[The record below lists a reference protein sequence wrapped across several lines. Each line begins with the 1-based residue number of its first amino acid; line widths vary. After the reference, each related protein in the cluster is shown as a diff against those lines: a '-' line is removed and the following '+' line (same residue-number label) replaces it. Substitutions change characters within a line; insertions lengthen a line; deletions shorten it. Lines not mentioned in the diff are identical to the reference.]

1 MLSTLEHAFPA
12 EAGAHAPARAASS
25 TPAHAADPGLVLVGL
40 SGGPDSLALSA
51 AAVHWARKGR
61 LRVGAAVIDHRMQE
75 GSARVAQRA
84 AEQARQLGLD
94 PVEIRAVD
102 VCDRGEGPEAAAR
115 AARYTALHELAA
127 AHGARAILLGHTLD
141 DQAESVLL
149 GLARGSGTRSLSG
162 MPRVRSDGPVPVLR
176 PLLELR
182 RSQTEAICAAE
193 QLEPW
198 HDPANSDQSM
208 LRARVRAAVLPELER
223 QLGPGVAEALART
236 AAIVGPDAELLET
249 LSAQVLARAVVAEP
263 GPDHGRVEAQQRSRA
278 SDGGAAVVLSLE
290 VLQSEPQPLVRRALA
305 RACVRA
311 GGEHPTHE
319 RLAALHELASGH
331 GEAGPVQMAGR
342 VAAYRRRPRCG
353 GGRAGTLEL
362 VLQTR

>member
-1 MLSTLEHAFPA
+1 MLSTVETAFPPAPAPVAAQSPDRA
-12 EAGAHAPARAASS
+12 EA
-25 TPAHAADPGLVLVGL
+25 PGLLLVGL

-51 AAVHWARKGR
+51 AAAHWTRRGR
-61 LRVGAAVIDHRMQE
+61 LRVGAAVIDHGMQE
-75 GSARVAQRA
+75 GSALVAERA
-84 AEQARQLGLD
+84 AEQARELGLD
-94 PVEIRAVD
+94 PVEIRAVE
-102 VCDRGEGPEAAAR
+102 VRERGEGPEAAAR
-115 AARYTALHELAA
+115 AARYTALHEIAA

-149 GLARGSGTRSLSG
+149 GLARGSGPRSLSG
-162 MPRVRSDGPVPVLR
+162 MPRVRDDGPVPVLR

-182 RSQTEAICAAE
+182 RRQTEAICAAE

-198 HDPANSDQSM
+198 HDPANADETM

-236 AAIVGPDAELLET
+236 AAILGPDAELLEQ
-249 LSAQVLARAVVAEP
+249 LSLQVLERAVVVPDEP
-263 GPDHGRVEAQQRSRA
+263 PHRGSEVGPQR
-278 SDGGAAVVLSLE
+278 DGAAVVVLSLA

-305 RACVRA
+305 QACMRA
-311 GGEHPTHE
+311 GGERPTHE
-319 RLAALHELASGH
+319 RLTALHELASGH

-342 VAAYRRRPRCG
+342 VAAYRRRPSCG

-362 VLQTR
+362 VLLPR